1 VPLYNIKESK
11 MISRIFITCGGL
23 MLAQAAIA
31 QTATDANAHNPAIK
45 DHKAAMVVAPAA
57 GSNSFTQDQARG
69 RIAKAGF
76 GAISR
81 LAKDKDGVW
90 RGKATRGGKSVDVAL
105 DYKGNVTTR

>member
-1 VPLYNIKESK
+1 
-11 MISRIFITCGGL
+11 MIGRILITCGGFV
-23 MLAQAAIA
+23 LAQGAIA
-31 QTATDANAHNPAIK
+31 QSATTANAHNPAVK
-45 DHKAAMVVAPAA
+45 DHHAAVVAAPAA

-76 GAISR
+76 GSISA

-90 RGKATRGGKSVDVAL
+90 RGKATKGGKSVNVAL